1 MSPEKAKIIADF
13 LSSNLERECATT
25 RRVLAALPDDQLNWQ
40 PHEKGMKAGELAW
53 HIATSDCFFLRSVAD
68 GAFVM
73 PGKMEQPATVAE
85 IVAYYDENLPP
96 LLERCKNLTP
106 EEALKELNFR
116 DVFVNPAVIFL
127 NLATGHSIHHRGQ
140 LSTYL
145 RAMGAKVPKIYGRSA
160 DEQ

>member
-1 MSPEKAKIIADF
+1 MSPEKAKMIADF
-13 LSSNLERECATT
+13 CCANLERESAAT
-25 RRVLAALPDDQLNWQ
+25 RRVLAALADDQMNWQ

-68 GAFVM
+68 GGFTPPA
-73 PGKMEQPATVAE
+73 KLEQPVTVAG
-85 IVAYYDENLPP
+85 IVAYYDENFPA

-106 EEALKELNFR
+106 DEAVKELNFR
-116 DVFVNPAVIFL
+116 DVFVQPAAVFL
-127 NLATGHSIHHRGQ
+127 NLANSHSIHHRGQ

-145 RAMGAKVPKIYGRSA
+145 RATGASVPKIYGRSA

>member
-1 MSPEKAKIIADF
+1 MIAEF
-13 LSSNLERECATT
+13 SCINLEREYSTT
-25 RRVLAALPDDQLNWQ
+25 RRVLAALPDDQMNWQ

-68 GAFVM
+68 GAFTP

-85 IVAYYDENLPP
+85 IVAYYDQNYPP
-96 LLERCKNLTP
+96 QLERCKNLSGDQ
-106 EEALKELNFR
+106 AAKELDFR
-116 DVFVNPAVIFL
+116 GVFVQPAALFL
-127 NLATGHSIHHRGQ
+127 NLANSHSIHHRGQ

-145 RAMGAKVPKIYGRSA
+145 RATGAKVPKIYGRSA